1 MARRK
6 VLLILVA
13 PFQIPT
19 QKLLQ
24 RIPILLLRTPI
35 TIEILSQILFHPDK
49 NTKALF
55 KLMKVSRYQ
64 IMYFTKLVYLFQ
76 VSKCLNK
83 DFHSKHHIN
92 IIFLSKIYS
101 LNDNISIQYRQVEY
115 IIYWSKFQTIIY
127 IYIFEIFLKCHI
139 ISLWLLPFIF
149 YLSSDA
155 TYGGLCYFKYLRF
168 CNITIGCHMRY

>member
-49 NTKALF
+49 NTKDSLF
-55 KLMKVSRYQ
+55 QLMKVSRYQ
-64 IMYFTKLVYLFQ
+64 IMYFTLLVYLFQ

-101 LNDNISIQYRQVEY
+101 LLINDNISIQYRQVEY

-127 IYIFEIFLKCHI
+127 IYLK
-139 ISLWLLPFIF
+139 
-149 YLSSDA
+149 
-155 TYGGLCYFKYLRF
+155 YF
-168 CNITIGCHMRY
+168 